1 MPITSCNRRVK
12 SLHSGGFKLLPSQE
26 WFQTLTAPT
35 ISSGSGPSAIGPWY
49 YLDDTLHLSTQIS
62 QDCKTLHIPSPN
74 KPKLRPPLQ
83 QTPYFPNP
91 NRPKLRPLLKTL
103 HLSTQISQN
112 CETLHIPSPKKP
124 KLRPLLKALHLS
136 TQISQHCIH
145 HYKYHTFLI
154 QIGQNCVHSWKH
166 CTREHR

>member
-62 QDCKTLHIPSPN
+62 QDCKTLHIPCPN
-74 KPKLRPPLQ
+74 KPKLRPPLH
-83 QTPYFPNP
+83 
-91 NRPKLRPLLKTL
+91 K
-103 HLSTQISQN
+103 H
-112 CETLHIPSPKKP
+112 
-124 KLRPLLKALHLS
+124 
-136 TQISQHCIH
+136 
-145 HYKYHTFLI
+145 HTFLI

-166 CTREHR
+166 YTCQHRWVKIAKHYTFLVQISQNCVRYWKHLHLSFLIQIGQNCVHYWKHYTCQHK